1 MNKRSFSWV
10 ITCVLLL
17 SITGVRAQAVSI
29 NDDASLPHP
38 SAILDVKVAAAV
50 KKGVLFP
57 RMTAAQRAAIPSPAK
72 GLLVYDSTNNSF
84 WYHNGAIWQ
93 QISSGGANSWTV
105 LGTNIYNN
113 NSGNVGIGV
122 TTPKA
127 KLNVAKSQTVL
138 FGDKF
143 DGLGVKAFWLP
154 AKAAFRAGEV
164 VDVYGT
170 GAPYLWDNANI
181 GYGSFAAGSDAKA
194 SGDYAVALG
203 WTVSATGRASF
214 ATGVSTSATGYYA
227 AVFGE
232 YGSAQGFA
240 SFSANSGNVFGDFSA
255 AFNSSSVGGENS
267 FGAGY
272 QSESTG
278 AFSAIFGNYTI
289 NRTRDA
295 LVIGEYN
302 NPIIGEGLIGTT
314 ATSPLFII
322 GNGTNFDARRNAF
335 VTLRNGTTGINKN
348 PAFSVASDGLLQLKQ
363 ISGKHAL
370 TLEAPTT
377 TNKWS
382 FNVASDMTIFYNNA
396 LRGTFN
402 SVTGNYM
409 PFSDKRLKKDINAL
423 APVLENVMQL
433 KTYTYHLLDNDE
445 SDMLSYGLMAQEVK
459 EVFPDAVSSVEAND
473 GTKYFALNYNSFN
486 VIAIKAIQEQQAKI
500 DDQGKSITELK
511 EMILALQKELASM
524 KQQQANS
531 NKK

>member
-1 MNKRSFSWV
+1 M
-10 ITCVLLL
+10 TCALLL
-17 SITGVRAQAVSI
+17 SVFEIQAQAVAI
-29 NDDASLPHP
+29 NDDASLPHA

-84 WYHNGAIWQ
+84 WYHNGAAWQ
-93 QISSGGANSWTV
+93 QISSGGANPWTV
-105 LGTNIYNN
+105 AGTHIYNN
-113 NSGNVGIGV
+113 NTGNVGIGV

-143 DGLGVKAFWLP
+143 DGLGVKAFWVP

-164 VDVYGT
+164 VDVYGG
-170 GAPYLWDNANI
+170 GAPYHWDDANI

-194 SGDYAVALG
+194 SGDFAVALG
-203 WTVSATGRASF
+203 WTVNATGRASF
-214 ATGVSTSATGYYA
+214 ATGVSNSASGDYA

-232 YGSAQGFA
+232 YGSASGYS
-240 SFSANSGNVFGDFSA
+240 SFSANSANVDGHFSA
-255 AFNSSSVGGENS
+255 AVNSSIVSGEYS

-272 QSESTG
+272 QSESTADYSG
-278 AFSAIFGNYTI
+278 IFGTYTI
-289 NRTRDA
+289 NRTRGGF
-295 LVIGEYN
+295 VIGEYN
-302 NPIIGEGLIGTT
+302 NPIIGSGLIGTN

-322 GNGTNFDARRNAF
+322 GNGTSFEAASRRNAF

-348 PAFSVASDGLLQLKQ
+348 PAFTLANDGLLQLKQ

-382 FNVASDMTIFYNNA
+382 FNVATDMTIFYNNA

-409 PFSDKRLKKDINAL
+409 PFSDQRLKKDINSL

-433 KTYTYHLLDNDE
+433 KTYTYHLLDNNE
-445 SDMLSYGLMAQEVK
+445 TDMLSYGLMAQEVK
-459 EVFPDAVSSVEAND
+459 EIFPDAVSSVEASD
-473 GTKYFALNYNSFN
+473 GKKYFALNYNSFN

-500 DDQGKSITELK
+500 NEQDKSIAELK
-511 EMILALQKELASM
+511 NIILSLQAEMQSI
-524 KQQQANS
+524 KQQQETNA
-531 NKK
+531 KK